1 LPVGRSNLFDAEFA
15 FEMLCAIRDHHDHAT
30 FAAALDALRDQRPE
44 LYEHDA
50 SYYLDW
56 QIGDALADGNLAA
69 LPELS
74 AALAATAGRD
84 LDTFYIALN
93 RLIYHGQLALVAQ
106 IMAQAWLHVG
116 ADQELLPWVPEE
128 FAQRAMDMTLL
139 ARIEQTPDLR
149 ADDPDLLAALETFA
163 PVDHERLATHLDLLA
178 GQDERDW
185 SLDDFAFQR
194 CSRRDWDDEDEDQPP
209 DPAVQRLYD
218 LSYVFLGAV

>member
-1 LPVGRSNLFDAEFA
+1 
-15 FEMLCAIRDHHDHAT
+15 MLCAIRDHHDHAT